1 MKRLTLIALL
11 VASPAMAQTVN
22 QPITLTAQEYDN
34 VIGELLRRDPVMSLL
49 VQKQQAA
56 QAAAKPVAPVAGPT
70 LSPPPRVT
78 PN

>member
-1 MKRLTLIALL
+1 MKRLILAAFLA
-11 VASPAMAQTVN
+11 ASPAMAQTAN
-22 QPITLTAQEYDN
+22 QPITLTPQEYDH

-56 QAAAKPVAPVAGPT
+56 QAAVKPVAPVAGPT
-70 LSPPPRVT
+70 LPPSGVT